1 MKGLLP
7 SQPFVSTSPFKVD
20 RKGKGKAYQGP
31 VELDVEAWQDG
42 EDEDEWEVVRSEK
55 SLMKRA
61 LQRYGSRDVSAQL
74 FTALCRALGIPARLV
89 VSLQSVPWQAG
100 VGKPKSKPKPKTKGK
115 GKDRASVDGEEDGE
129 EDGDM
134 EEVDIPSTGGYF
146 PGDGQTLDG
155 GSSSPAANGKGK
167 GKEKAKPVIRLRKSK
182 SKGQTL
188 ASSQPPS
195 AFLSFYLFN
204 ESSTDFLHLLPQS
217 LQIQRVPH
225 PSSGPKSSLVQ
236 MHAGSP

>member
-1 MKGLLP
+1 M
-7 SQPFVSTSPFKVD
+7 D

-42 EDEDEWEVVRSEK
+42 EDEEEWEVVRSEK

-100 VGKPKSKPKPKTKGK
+100 VGKPKTKPKPKTKDAKGK
-115 GKDRASVDGEEDGE
+115 GKERVSVDGQEDGE
-129 EDGDM
+129 EGGDM
-134 EEVDIPSTGGYF
+134 EEVDIPSAGGYF
-146 PGDGQTLDG
+146 PGDGQTLGG

-167 GKEKAKPVIRLRKSK
+167 GKEKTKPVIRLRKSK

-188 ASSQPPS
+188 ASSRPPS
-195 AFLSFYLFN
+195 AFLSFYLFD
-204 ESSTDFLHLLPQS
+204 EPSTDFLHLLPQS
-217 LQIQRVPH
+217 LRIQHVPH

-236 MHAGSP
+236 MHVGSP